1 MVGEV
6 ITSEGVDQLGIT
18 ADVGEGD
25 RDDLTIT
32 CRGGGCGGTLEQFG
46 RVRREQCRGDK
57 GRHIGT
63 GLGPLDDRGDR
74 GGVADCELM
83 DHVVGFGRHSCSIDA
98 TADTGLTRRTAHTL
112 LG

>member
-6 ITSEGVDQLGIT
+6 ITSEGVDQLDIT
-18 ADVGEGD
+18 AVVGEGD
-25 RDDLTIT
+25 CDDLTIT
-32 CRGGGCGGTLEQFG
+32 CRGGGCGGALKEIG

-63 GLGPLDDRGDR
+63 GLGSFDDLGDR

-83 DHVVGFGRHSCSIDA
+83 NDGVGFGGHS
-98 TADTGLTRRTAHTL
+98 
-112 LG
+112 